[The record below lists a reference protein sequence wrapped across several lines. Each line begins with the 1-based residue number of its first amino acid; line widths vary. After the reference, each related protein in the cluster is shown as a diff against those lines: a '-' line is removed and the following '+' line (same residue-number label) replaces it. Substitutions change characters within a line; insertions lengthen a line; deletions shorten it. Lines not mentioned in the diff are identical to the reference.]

1 MSRET
6 IVGTSA
12 QRVDVRDK
20 ATGQA
25 LYAADIDLPGMLY
38 GKVVR
43 CWEHAHARVLRLDL
57 SAAAR
62 SPGVVRVLG
71 PQDVTPNRYNS
82 SVLDLMVSESM
93 HDMLGDIEDQRVF
106 TDYVKFQGDAIC
118 GIIAKSEE
126 AAERA
131 AAKVI
136 VEYEP
141 LPVYLTADA
150 AKRPD
155 AIRFTPEKPGNLA
168 FQLPEAMFPGNA
180 LGGGDVGAAMRDA
193 ELVVEDVF
201 YVPKQKQCQ
210 MEPHAYIAKLDS
222 AGRLNC
228 WTSSQMPKLV
238 QAKLAKLFD
247 LPMNLVKVTPTVIGG
262 GFGTRLGL
270 ISEPQACAM
279 AMAVPGHPVKLLT
292 LREEDWVI
300 SPSRHPGKYWMKIGF
315 RKDGTPLACDARF
328 ENFKG
333 AYYLDASGT
342 AFTAGA
348 WLGGMYKFPALRY
361 KGESYFTNQGLSGAY
376 RGYGNPQTNFVLE
389 QLIDRACAQMGADP
403 VEWRKKW
410 HKGVGDDGWCPG
422 VTYPSC
428 ALDECL
434 DRGAAAIGWTEK
446 RRKYAKQ
453 TGTLRRGVGVAV
465 MNHTS
470 GAMPM
475 LLEHTA
481 CTVKLN
487 EDATAEIL
495 FACSDMGQGSHT
507 ALKQIAAETLGFP
520 FEHVQLSGSSSD
532 VAGFD
537 IGAHASR
544 TIYVGGAAVKKA
556 CEDVRRQLLE
566 RAGRHLGVSPDELDI
581 RDKRIFVKADP
592 ARGVDAETIT
602 RAGVY
607 HFVDP
612 ATGQAGG
619 EPGQIQGYVSFF
631 APHNSPPFGASFA
644 EVEVDTE
651 TGEVRVLELV
661 NAHDIGRAINPAA
674 VEGQLEG
681 GIQQGL
687 GFVLSEE
694 MYYDAKGRILNNSFT
709 DYKMF
714 GPSDM
719 PRITTILVENPDPVG
734 PFGAKSVGESG
745 LVSPVGAVANAIFHA
760 IGIQFTEAPITPEKV
775 LKGILEKGVRD
786 YGSIGGGR

>member
-1 MSRET
+1 MNAET

-12 QRVDVRDK
+12 QRVDVKDK

-25 LYAADIDLPGMLY
+25 LYAADIQLPGMLY

-43 CWEHAHARVLRLDL
+43 CWEHAHARVVRLDL
-57 SAAAR
+57 SQAAK
-62 SPGVVRVLG
+62 SPGVVKVLG
-71 PQDVTPNRYNS
+71 PADVTPNKYNS
-82 SVLDLMVSESM
+82 SVMDLMVSAQL
-93 HDMLGDIEDQRVF
+93 HDMLGDIDDQDIF
-106 TDYVKFQGDAIC
+106 TTHVKYQGDAIC

-141 LPVYLTADA
+141 LPVYLTAEA
-150 AKRPD
+150 SKQPD
-155 AIRFTPEKPGNLA
+155 AIQFTPQKPGNRA

-180 LGGGDVGAAMRDA
+180 LGGGDVDGAMQDA
-193 ELVVEDVF
+193 DIVVEDVF

-210 MEPHAYIAKLDS
+210 MEPHAYIAKLDN
-222 AGRLNC
+222 AGRLTC

-238 QAKLAKLFD
+238 QAKLAKLFE
-247 LPMNLVKVTPTVIGG
+247 LPMSRVKINATVIGG
-262 GFGTRLGL
+262 GFGARLGM

-279 AMAVPGHPVKLLT
+279 AMAVPGHPVKLQT
-292 LREEDWVI
+292 LREEDWAI
-300 SPSRHPGKYWMKIGF
+300 SPSRHPGKYWMKIGL

-328 ENFKG
+328 ENYKG

-361 KGESYFTNQGLSGAY
+361 KGESYFTNQGLTGAF
-376 RGYGNPQTNFVLE
+376 RGYGNPQTNFALE
-389 QLIDRACAQMGADP
+389 QLIDRACAQVGADP

-434 DRGAAAIGWTEK
+434 DRGAAAIDWAAK
-446 RRKYAKQ
+446 RRKYANQ
-453 TGTLRRGVGVAV
+453 TGVKRRGVGCAV

-475 LLEHTA
+475 LLEHTV
-481 CTVKLN
+481 CTVKIN
-487 EDATAEIL
+487 EDATAEVV

-520 FEHVQLSGSSSD
+520 FGDVQLANPGSD
-532 VAGFD
+532 AGFD

-544 TIYVGGAAVKKA
+544 TIYVGGAAVKAA
-556 CEDVRRQLLE
+556 CEDAKRQLFA
-566 RAGRHLGVSPDELDI
+566 RASEALQVPADELDI
-581 RDKRIFVKADP
+581 RDKKIFVKSEP
-592 ARGVDAETIT
+592 ARSIDVESIT

-607 HFVDP
+607 HFIDP
-612 ATGQAGG
+612 MTGKPEGA
-619 EPGQIQGYVSFF
+619 PGQIQGYVSFF

-694 MYYDAKGRILNNSFT
+694 TYYDSQGRMLNNSFT

-719 PRITTILVENPDPVG
+719 PKIKTILVENADPVG

-745 LVSPVGAVANAIFHA
+745 LVSPVGAVANAIYHA
-760 IGIQFTEAPITPEKV
+760 LGIQFMEAPITPEKV
-775 LKGILEKGVRD
+775 LKGINEKGL
-786 YGSIGGGR
+786 GGARERPDAR

>member
-1 MSRET
+1 MSGES

-12 QRVDVRDK
+12 RRVDVRDK
-20 ATGQA
+20 ASGQA
-25 LYAADIDLPGMLY
+25 LYAADIQLPGMLY

-43 CWEHAHARVLRLDL
+43 CWEHAHARVRRLDL
-57 SAAAR
+57 SEAAK
-62 SPGVVRVLG
+62 SPGVVKVLG
-71 PQDVTPNRYNS
+71 PQDVTPNCYNS
-82 SVLDLMVSESM
+82 SVLDLMVSEQM
-93 HDMLGDIEDQRVF
+93 HDMLGDIDDQRIF

-118 GIIAKSEE
+118 GIIARSEE

-141 LPVYLTADA
+141 LPVYLTAEA
-150 AKRPD
+150 SKQPD

-168 FQLPEAMFPGNA
+168 FQLPEGMFPNHA
-180 LGGGDVGAAMRDA
+180 MGGGDVDAAMKEADI
-193 ELVVEDVF
+193 VVEDVF

-222 AGRLNC
+222 AGRLSC

-238 QAKLAKLFD
+238 QAKLSKLFGK
-247 LPMNLVKVTPTVIGG
+247 PMNLVQINPTVIGG

-279 AMAVPGHPVKLLT
+279 AMAVPGHPVKLQT
-292 LREEDWVI
+292 LREEDWTI

-315 RKDGTPLACDARF
+315 RKDGTPVACDARF
-328 ENFKG
+328 ENYKG
-333 AYYLDASGT
+333 GYYLDGSGV

-361 KGESYFTNQGLSGAY
+361 RGESYFTNQGLTGAY

-389 QLIDRACAQMGADP
+389 QLIDRACAQLGADP

-434 DRGAAAIGWTEK
+434 DRGAAAIGWREK
-446 RRKYAKQ
+446 RRQYASQ
-453 TGTLRRGVGVAV
+453 TGTVRRGVGVAV

-481 CTVKLN
+481 CTVKIN
-487 EDATAEIL
+487 EDATAEII

-520 FEHVQLSGSSSD
+520 FDDVQLSAGTSD

-556 CEDVRRQLLE
+556 CEDVKRQLCE
-566 RAGRHLGVSPDELDI
+566 RAAGHLEVSPDQLDI
-581 RDKRIFVKADP
+581 RNKRIFVKSDP
-592 ARGVDAETIT
+592 SRHVEAETIT

-607 HFVDP
+607 HFINPV
-612 ATGQAGG
+612 TGVPEGV
-619 EPGQIQGYVSFF
+619 PGQIQGYVSFF
-631 APHNSPPFGASFA
+631 PAHNSPPFGASFA

-661 NAHDIGRAINPAA
+661 NAHDIGKAINPAA

-694 MYYDAKGRILNNSFT
+694 MHYDSQGHILNNSFT

-714 GPSDM
+714 GPEDM
-719 PRITTILVENPDPVG
+719 PRITTILVENADPMG

-760 IGIQFTEAPITPEKV
+760 LGIQFTEAPITPEKV
-775 LKGILEKGVRD
+775 LKGINEKGVRD
-786 YGSIGGGR
+786 YASSAGRH

>member
-1 MSRET
+1 MKPES

-12 QRVDVRDK
+12 QRVDVKDK
-20 ATGQA
+20 VTGQA
-25 LYAADIDLPGMLY
+25 QYAADIQLPGMLY

-43 CWEHAHARVLRLDL
+43 CWEHAHARVVRLDL
-57 SAAAR
+57 SAAAK
-62 SPGVVRVLG
+62 SPGVVKVLG
-71 PQDVTPNRYNS
+71 PADVTANKYNS
-82 SVLDLMVSESM
+82 SVLDLMVSEPM
-93 HDMLGDIEDQRVF
+93 HDLLGDIDDQAIF
-106 TDYVKFQGDAIC
+106 TTHVKYQGDAIC

-141 LPVYLTADA
+141 LPVYLTAEA
-150 AKRPD
+150 SRQPGAVQ
-155 AIRFTPEKPGNLA
+155 FVPEKPGNRA
-168 FQLPEAMFPGNA
+168 FQLPEPMFPDHA
-180 LGGGDVGAAMRDA
+180 LGGGDVDAAMREADV
-193 ELVVEDVF
+193 VVEDVF

-210 MEPHAYIAKLDS
+210 MEPHAYVAKFDN
-222 AGRLNC
+222 AGRLTC

-247 LPMNLVKVTPTVIGG
+247 LPMARVKINATVIGG
-262 GFGTRLGL
+262 GFGARLGL

-279 AMAVPGHPVKLLT
+279 ALAVPGHPVKLQT
-292 LREEDWVI
+292 LREEDWAI
-300 SPSRHPGKYWMKIGF
+300 SPSRHPGRYWMKLGF
-315 RKDGTPLACDARF
+315 KKDGTPVACDARF
-328 ENFKG
+328 ENYKG
-333 AYYLDASGT
+333 GYYLDASGT

-348 WLGGMYKFPALRY
+348 WLSGMYKFPALRY
-361 KGESYFTNQGLSGAY
+361 RGESYFTNQGLTGAF
-376 RGYGNPQTNFVLE
+376 RGYGNPQTNFALE
-389 QLIDRACAQMGADP
+389 QLIERACAQLGIDP

-410 HKGVGDDGWCPG
+410 HKGVGDDGWCAG

-434 DRGAAAIGWTEK
+434 DRGAAAIDWAEK
-446 RRKYAKQ
+446 RRRYAKQ

-487 EDATAEIL
+487 EDATAEVI

-520 FEHVQLSGSSSD
+520 FDDVQLANPGSD
-532 VAGFD
+532 AGFD

-544 TIYVGGAAVKKA
+544 TLYVGGAAVKAA
-556 CEDVRRQLLE
+556 CEDAKRQLFA
-566 RAGRHLGVSPDELDI
+566 RAADRLQVPADQLDI
-581 RDKRIFVKADP
+581 RDKKIFVKADP
-592 ARGVDAETIT
+592 QRSIDVEAIT
-602 RAGVY
+602 RGGVY

-612 ATGQAGG
+612 MTGETTGA
-619 EPGQIQGYVSFF
+619 PGQIQGYVSFF
-631 APHNSPPFGASFA
+631 PPHNSPPFGASFA

-651 TGEVRVLELV
+651 TGEVRVLDVV
-661 NAHDIGRAINPAA
+661 NTHDIGRAINPAA

-687 GFVLSEE
+687 GFVLTEE
-694 MYYDAKGRILNNSFT
+694 TYYDDRGRMLNNSFT

-719 PRITTILVENPDPVG
+719 PKITTILVEDADPVG

-745 LVSPVGAVANAIFHA
+745 LVSPIGAVANAIYHA
-760 IGIQFTEAPITPEKV
+760 LGIQFTEAPIMPEKV
-775 LKGILEKGVRD
+775 LKGIREKGIARVAH
-786 YGSIGGGR
+786 

>member
-1 MSRET
+1 MSEQA
-6 IVGTSA
+6 IVGTNA
-12 QRVDVRDK
+12 PRVDVRDK

-25 LYAADIDLPGMLY
+25 QYAADIQLPGMLY

-43 CWEHAHARVLRLDL
+43 CWEHAHARVKRLDL
-57 SAAAR
+57 SAAEA
-62 SPGVVRVLG
+62 SPGVVRVIG
-71 PQDVTPNRYNS
+71 PKDVTAKRYNS

-93 HDMLGDIEDQRVF
+93 HDMLGDIDDQPIF
-106 TDYVKFQGDAIC
+106 TEHVKFQGDAIC
-118 GIIAKSEE
+118 GIIARSEE

-141 LPVYLTADA
+141 LPVYLTAEA
-150 AKRPD
+150 SRAPG
-155 AIRFTPEKPGNLA
+155 AVQFTPEKPGNLA
-168 FQLPEAMFPGNA
+168 FQLPEPMFPNHA
-180 LGGGDVGAAMRDA
+180 LGGGDVEGAMREADI
-193 ELVVEDVF
+193 VVEDAF

-210 MEPHAYIAKLDS
+210 MEPHAYVAKVDGG
-222 AGRLNC
+222 GRLTC

-238 QAKLAKLFD
+238 QRKLAKLFD
-247 LPMNLVKVTPTVIGG
+247 LPMNLVKIVPTVIGG
-262 GFGTRLGL
+262 GFGTRLGM

-279 AMAVPGHPVKLLT
+279 ALAVPGHPVKLQT

-300 SPSRHPGKYWMKIGF
+300 SPSRHPGKYWMRIGF
-315 RKDGTPLACDARF
+315 KRDGTPLACDARF
-328 ENFKG
+328 ENYKG
-333 AYYLDASGT
+333 GYYLDASGT

-348 WLGGMYKFPALRY
+348 WLGGMYRFPALRY
-361 KGESYFTNQGLSGAY
+361 RGESYFTNQGLTGAY

-389 QLIDRACAQMGADP
+389 QLIDRACAELGADP

-453 TGTLRRGVGVAV
+453 DGPIRRGVGVAV

-487 EDATAEIL
+487 EDATAEVL

-520 FEHVQLSGSSSD
+520 FEHVQLSGGTSD

-556 CEDVRRQLLE
+556 CEEVKRQLFE
-566 RAGRHLGVSPDELDI
+566 RASLQLGVPADELDI

-592 ARGVDAETIT
+592 SRGIEAEAIT

-612 ATGQAGG
+612 MTGEPGG
-619 EPGQIQGYVSFF
+619 VPGQIQGYVSFF

-644 EVEVDTE
+644 EVEIDTE
-651 TGEVRVLELV
+651 TGEVRVIELV

-694 MYYDAKGRILNNSFT
+694 IYYDANGRVQNNSFT

-714 GPSDM
+714 GPEDM
-719 PRITTILVENPDPVG
+719 PKITTILVEDADPIG

-786 YGSIGGGR
+786 YASIRRR

>member
-1 MSRET
+1 MNAET

-12 QRVDVRDK
+12 QRVDVKDK

-25 LYAADIDLPGMLY
+25 LYAADIQLPGMLY

-43 CWEHAHARVLRLDL
+43 CWEHAHARVVRLDL
-57 SAAAR
+57 SQAAK
-62 SPGVVRVLG
+62 SPGVVKVLG
-71 PQDVTPNRYNS
+71 PADVTRNKYNS
-82 SVLDLMVSESM
+82 SVMDLMVSAQL
-93 HDMLGDIEDQRVF
+93 HDMLGDIDDQDIF
-106 TDYVKFQGDAIC
+106 TTHVKYQGDAIC

-141 LPVYLTADA
+141 LPVYLTAEA
-150 AKRPD
+150 SKQPD
-155 AIRFTPEKPGNLA
+155 AVQFTPQKPGNRA

-180 LGGGDVGAAMRDA
+180 LGGGDVDAAMQDA
-193 ELVVEDVF
+193 DIVVEDVF

-210 MEPHAYIAKLDS
+210 MEPHAYIAKLDN
-222 AGRLNC
+222 AGRLTC

-238 QAKLAKLFD
+238 QAKLAKLFE
-247 LPMNLVKVTPTVIGG
+247 LPMSRVKINATVIGG
-262 GFGTRLGL
+262 GFGARLGM

-279 AMAVPGHPVKLLT
+279 AMAVPGHPVKLQT
-292 LREEDWVI
+292 LREEDWAI
-300 SPSRHPGKYWMKIGF
+300 SPSRHPGKYWMKIGL

-328 ENFKG
+328 ENYKG

-361 KGESYFTNQGLSGAY
+361 KGESYFTNQGLTGAF
-376 RGYGNPQTNFVLE
+376 RGYGNPQTNFALE
-389 QLIDRACAQMGADP
+389 QLIDRACAQVGADP

-434 DRGAAAIGWTEK
+434 DRGAAAIDWAAK
-446 RRKYAKQ
+446 RRKYANQ
-453 TGTLRRGVGVAV
+453 TGTKRRGVGCAV

-475 LLEHTA
+475 LLEHTV
-481 CTVKLN
+481 CTVKIN
-487 EDATAEIL
+487 EDATAEVV

-520 FEHVQLSGSSSD
+520 FGDVQLANPGSD
-532 VAGFD
+532 AGFD

-544 TIYVGGAAVKKA
+544 TIYVGGAAVKAA
-556 CEDVRRQLLE
+556 CEDAKRQLFA
-566 RAGRHLGVSPDELDI
+566 RASEALQVPADQLDI
-581 RDKRIFVKADP
+581 RDKKIFAKSDP
-592 ARGVDAETIT
+592 ARSIDVESIT

-607 HFVDP
+607 HFIDP
-612 ATGQAGG
+612 MTGKPEGA
-619 EPGQIQGYVSFF
+619 PGQIQGYVSFF

-694 MYYDAKGRILNNSFT
+694 TYYDSQGRMLNNSFT

-719 PRITTILVENPDPVG
+719 PKIKTILVENADPVG

-745 LVSPVGAVANAIFHA
+745 LVSPVGAVANAIYHA
-760 IGIQFTEAPITPEKV
+760 LGIQFMEAPITPEKV
-775 LKGILEKGVRD
+775 LKGINEKGL
-786 YGSIGGGR
+786 GGARERARAC